1 MAKAPKLKVY
11 CMPAGFYDA
20 LVAASSQAA
29 ALKAWGTTTNLFAV
43 GRASLVEDE
52 ALQAEALARPGEVIR
67 RMRGDEAAMLGPE
80 PAEPFEPRSRPAE
93 KGKSSP
99 KLVAPPAPRRPP
111 DRSRLDATERALDQ
125 AEAEFAA
132 SMGELA
138 IERAA
143 LDRRESDARH
153 AGERRIEALRRDRD
167 RAAAAYERVANDN
180 PHRS

>member
-20 LVAASSQAA
+20 LVAAPSQAA

-52 ALQAEALARPGEVIR
+52 TIQAEALARPGEVIK

-80 PAEPFEPRSRPAE
+80 PAEPFEARSAE
-93 KGKSSP
+93 NRKP
-99 KLVAPPAPRRPP
+99 TPNAVAPKPRRPP
-111 DRSRLDATERALDQ
+111 PDRSKLDAAERALAD

-132 SMGELA
+132 TMGELA
-138 IERAA
+138 IERAD
-143 LDRRESDARH
+143 LDRRESQARH
-153 AGERRIEALRRDRD
+153 AGEKRMEVLRRERE
-167 RAAAAYERVANDN
+167 RAAAAYQRAANDN
-180 PHRS
+180 

>member
-1 MAKAPKLKVY
+1 MAKPPKLKVY

-20 LVAASSQAA
+20 LVAAPSQAA

-52 ALQAEALARPGEVIR
+52 TAMVEALARPGEVVR

-80 PAEPFEPRSRPAE
+80 PTEPFEPRSLARPAE
-93 KGKSSP
+93 KPARKS
-99 KLVAPPAPRRPP
+99 VAPSKPRPPP
-111 DRSRLDATERALDQ
+111 DRSKLDAAERALAD

-138 IERAA
+138 IERAD
-143 LDRRESDARH
+143 LDRRESEARH
-153 AGERRIEALRRDRD
+153 DGERRIDRLRRERD
-167 RAAAAYERVANDN
+167 AAAAEFEKAANDN
-180 PHRS
+180 RTGA